1 MLSIHAATPVPQLL
15 WKYAKKSVALRVR
28 YFTTLPKGEASHT
41 ALVQDI
47 PGIPFGTQV
56 NRVESVAPKSVAK
69 KARPAVLACA
79 CECGPKTSKS
89 PLAEPSRDLT
99 GSPPCCAAVRSD
111 CSLCRV
117 HRVTLARAA
126 TPAGGGRRPSR
137 WPRRFMPA
145 PQRQRTWLRRAS
157 TL

>member
-1 MLSIHAATPVPQLL
+1 MLSINAATPVLQLL

-79 CECGPKTSKS
+79 FECGPEPASRRSLS
-89 PLAEPSRDLT
+89 PAEIAWV
-99 GSPPCCAAVRSD
+99 PCPTVPLFGATAPCAMYTA
-111 CSLCRV
+111 
-117 HRVTLARAA
+117 
-126 TPAGGGRRPSR
+126 
-137 WPRRFMPA
+137 
-145 PQRQRTWLRRAS
+145 
-157 TL
+157 